1 MVDNMVGIHKK
12 LLLLGGL
19 LLGSPL
25 AMQNVSGQYDMWRRS
40 YPHPTERVN
49 FFTSKGDEPNALAF
63 NALSTEAE
71 RRAFGKVQMLN
82 SFVYKIPPSG
92 DRRWSCNTVTP
103 HYVYEGNLNLW
114 TPEMLIDGRQIYEGY
129 SGEDFNIIYDTEG
142 TNKFFR
148 TTGLPAASI
157 TYKDYITIPSGHQ
170 SSCFIAGRRVD
181 NAKAWH
187 FQEVP
192 LGIDNLQPGEG
203 FLDKMDCDTLLIYYK
218 YLYKDSQ
225 GRDNVANVPAL
236 WFTLKNGEYIYR
248 GKSPYLDIIMERDTV
263 APVAD
268 VYFGLDNKLHYIVSD
283 ENFKSGILRISGLSD
298 IVVKS
303 TAGIIDPDTLGL
315 PDGTYSAEL
324 FAEDYFR
331 LKSSDATLFT
341 INHTAVDGVKTIDD
355 FVAYPNPFVDVLSV
369 RGNRTSP
376 VVTTADLISSN
387 GQILRQFKLDFG
399 IGEFNERLNVD
410 GLLPGNYMLRVK
422 SVLPDGKIDEDI
434 MHLIKTR

>member
-1 MVDNMVGIHKK
+1 MRVFYKI
-12 LLLLGGL
+12 LLLTGAIAGGALGL
-19 LLGSPL
+19 QELK
-25 AMQNVSGQYDMWRRS
+25 GQEYDMWRRP
-40 YPHPTERVN
+40 YPKPTERVN
-49 FFTSKGDEPNALAF
+49 FFTSKGDESKALEF

-71 RRAFGKVQMLN
+71 RDSFGEQQMFN
-82 SFVYKIPPSG
+82 DIVYRIPGNP
-92 DRRWSCNTVTP
+92 DPVWNCNKASP
-103 HYVYEGNLNLW
+103 LYVYNGNLQLW
-114 TPEMLIDGRQIYEGY
+114 HSEMLTSRGQIYQGNSSEVL
-129 SGEDFNIIYDTEG
+129 DTIFKYEG
-142 TNKFFR
+142 TNKYFR
-148 TTGLPAASI
+148 TTGLPAVCI
-157 TYKDYITIPSGHQ
+157 EYKDHVYLPSGHQ
-170 SSCFIAGRRVD
+170 SNGFISGKRVD
-181 NAKAWH
+181 NAKDWNIQNVAPGPWG
-187 FQEVP
+187 VS
-192 LGIDNLQPGEG
+192 DLQPGQS
-203 FLDKMDCDTLLIYYK
+203 FLSMNCDTIMIYYH
-218 YLYKDSQ
+218 YLFKDSQ

-315 PDGTYSAEL
+315 PDGTYSAGL

-355 FVAYPNPFVDVLSV
+355 FVAYPNPIRDFLSV

-376 VVTTADLISSN
+376 VATSADLIGSN
-387 GQILRQFKLDFG
+387 GQVLRQFKLDFG

-422 SVLPDGKIDEDI
+422 TVLPDGKVEEEVEK
-434 MHLIKTR
+434 LILIE